1 MAIRI
6 GHESACLSLKSF
18 VRSRRQWSGGGR
30 DVDRRGGPDEKDE
43 EKIKR
48 DENIDT
54 VKRLYW
60 MMRVVGGGY
69 GPVGARASLGSL
81 TADWIG
87 WMDGWIEYG
96 VEGKML
102 FFIRLARKKE
112 LMDR

>member
-48 DENIDT
+48 DENIHT
-54 VKRLYW
+54 VKKVILDDESSGW
-60 MMRVVGGGY
+60 VGGG
-69 GPVGARASLGSL
+69 
-81 TADWIG
+81 
-87 WMDGWIEYG
+87 
-96 VEGKML
+96 
-102 FFIRLARKKE
+102 
-112 LMDR
+112 